1 MIISVL
7 VLAVLKYIIHAT
19 VSFLNMKLF
28 STKFTKKTKD
38 ANNVRVRRGFCGFLL
53 QFT

>member
-7 VLAVLKYIIHAT
+7 VLAVLKHIIHAT

-28 STKFTKKTKD
+28 STKFTKKD